1 MRITTNMD
9 AEFGCSGA
17 EFLNEGF
24 SQAWLNAMV
33 LNRLGRMLGLVSL
46 LLSLL
51 IVSQDADARSS
62 VWRVTDGKQQMFV
75 AGTVH
80 LLRAEDLPLPPEFD
94 MAYQLSDSLVFETDI
109 GAVEDP
115 SHQGYLMQLMLA
127 GPGKQV
133 DEVLDPRTYSRL
145 LLTFGRYGLNLQDL
159 RPFKVA
165 MMIMALTVAEL
176 DTLGV
181 NQQGVDHLYYQRGH
195 KDGKRVLALESVQE
209 QMQFLASMGDG
220 YEESFVSMS
229 LDELEHTKSA
239 FFPMLESWRSGDE
252 AKLAEL
258 FLEEMSEFPHLYN
271 QLLVKRNANWMPT
284 LTNLLEKPGV
294 ELVLVGAAH
303 LIGPDG
309 LLTQLRA
316 LGYQVEQLEYD
327 ENAVI
332 QPGGWFNSDSV
343 LKALE

>member
-9 AEFGCSGA
+9 AEFGCSH
-17 EFLNEGF
+17 EGF
-24 SQAWLNAMV
+24 PQMLLKEKAGNSIRRA
-33 LNRLGRMLGLVSL
+33 LGLISMLISL
-46 LLSLL
+46 LV
-51 IVSQDADARSS
+51 ISQVVDARSS
-62 VWRVTDGKQQMFV
+62 VWRVTDGKQQMYV
-75 AGTVH
+75 GGTVH

-109 GAVEDP
+109 GTIEDP
-115 SHQGYLMQLMLA
+115 SNQGYLMQLMLA

-165 MMIMALTVAEL
+165 MMVMALTVAEL

-181 NQQGVDHLYYQRGH
+181 NRQGVDQLFYQKGH
-195 KDGKRVLALESVQE
+195 KDGKRVMALESVQE
-209 QMQFLASMGDG
+209 QIQFLASMGDG

-239 FFPMLESWRSGDE
+239 FFPMLEAWRAGDE

-258 FLEEMSEFPHLYN
+258 FLAEMSAFPHLYN
-271 QLLVKRNANWMPT
+271 KLLVERNANWMPT
-284 LTNLLEKPGV
+284 LTSLLEKPGV

-309 LLTQLRA
+309 LLTQLRT

-327 ENAVI
+327 DNAVI
-332 QPGGWFNSDSV
+332 QPGDWFNDDSV
-343 LKALE
+343 LKTLE